1 MKRVVKRVVKRVS
14 GGFGF
19 VRKRMFGSVRV
30 RVALVAGLAFAI
42 TLVAGSMLLLHTL
55 ESRLVGHIRA
65 ADETAL
71 TAQRTQLL
79 VGGLTPPSLAT
90 GSDPLVGANT
100 VAWRISGPGEDQIVA
115 VASADGYDSTADP
128 ADIGGTIQGSSTH
141 LDSTEAAAGT
151 GVAEASGAPA
161 AAGAAGAGGG
171 VGTAMF
177 DTLVDNPA
185 GGYFVYKEAGIS
197 GDSARVLDV
206 NPAQGPFLVSSL
218 NLAPGLAL
226 TTASSLAEVDAT
238 LSTTRT
244 ILWYAVPLLVL
255 LVMGSAWLLVG
266 RALRPVH
273 SLTARAAS
281 INAQSLHE
289 RVPVSDVGDE
299 VSELATTINSMLSR
313 IEIADLSSRRLV
325 SDASHEL
332 RTPIAVMRT
341 ELEVA
346 RRNPDAE
353 WTNVSTTLLG
363 EVDRLQGLVDDLLLL
378 ARISERGAVAEPFSL
393 LDTVRDVAARRRSTS
408 VGVEMM
414 TRDDEH
420 DVEVIGDSSAVQRA
434 LDHVA
439 TNAAR
444 HAVEHVEVRL
454 ETDRDDGLVA
464 VHIDDDGPGIA
475 ECDRERVLQRFERL
489 DEARSR
495 DAGGSGLGLAV
506 ASDVMTAHGGRVDIA
521 DSPLGG
527 ARVTL
532 LMLPGTLAAASS

>member
-1 MKRVVKRVVKRVS
+1 MSRASRI
-14 GGFGF
+14 
-19 VRKRMFGSVRV
+19 RKRMLGSVRV

-42 TLVAGSMLLLHTL
+42 ALVAGSVLLLHTL
-55 ESRLVGHIRA
+55 ESRLVNDIRS

-71 TAQRTQLL
+71 QAQRIQLL
-79 VGGLTPPSLAT
+79 TNGLSPPSMAT
-90 GSDPLVGANT
+90 GPTPLVGAGT
-100 VAWRISGPGEDQIVA
+100 VTYLVSKGGQPIVATAISGHASSTDPGPQNQTYADPEAAPPADTGPTAA
-115 VASADGYDSTADP
+115 VAAT
-128 ADIGGTIQGSSTH
+128 
-141 LDSTEAAAGT
+141 
-151 GVAEASGAPA
+151 
-161 AAGAAGAGGG
+161 GAGGN
-171 VGTAMF
+171 GTVF
-177 DTLVDNPA
+177 DALLSEQVAP
-185 GGYFVYKEAGIS
+185 GFFVSTQADVS
-197 GDSARVLDV
+197 GESARVLGV
-206 NPAQGPFLVSSL
+206 EQGHVLVSSVK
-218 NLAPGLAL
+218 LAPGLSL
-226 TTASSLAEVDAT
+226 TTASSLSEVAAT

-255 LVMGSAWLLVG
+255 LVMGAAWLLVG

-346 RRNPDAE
+346 RRNPDAA
-353 WTNVSTTLLG
+353 WNDVSSTLLG

-378 ARISERGAVAEPFSL
+378 ARLSERGAVAEPFSL
-393 LDTVRDVAARRRSTS
+393 LDTVRDVAARRRSTDVS
-408 VGVEMM
+408 IEMM
-414 TRDDEH
+414 TRGDDN
-420 DVEVIGDSSAVQRA
+420 DVEIVGDNTAVQRA

-439 TNAAR
+439 ANAAR
-444 HAVEHVEVRL
+444 HAAEHVEVTL
-454 ETDRDDGLVA
+454 ETDRGDGLVA

-475 ECDRERVLQRFERL
+475 ACDRERVLQRFERL

-527 ARVTL
+527 TRVTL
-532 LMLPGTLAAASS
+532 LMLPRAMSAAATS